1 MSVKIIHHLVNVV
14 VGCFVQEA
22 KEKRRQ
28 RGDADLQER
37 CVREKSKAITQMTDA
52 SGLHQ
57 SSLLFFFCQ
66 EKTFLK
72 SGSGIKFNNV
82 MMY

>member
-1 MSVKIIHHLVNVV
+1 MSVKIIHHLVKVV
-14 VGCFVQEA
+14 VGCLVQEA

-37 CVREKSKAITQMTDA
+37 CVREKQSNYTNETGP

-72 SGSGIKFNNV
+72 SGSGIKFNTV